1 MSNGLGVVN
10 VMVSRFGLK
19 YLTSSRFLIFLLLV
33 VLVYGFLRGV
43 NFPNVWSYTHYLFPC
58 TDFFAKRTAVG
69 CVVETLGGK
78 WWSSYEAFTLISL
91 TLLVALS
98 RRVRIV
104 VV

>member
-43 NFPNVWSYTHYLFPC
+43 NFPKDGL
-58 TDFFAKRTAVG
+58 K
-69 CVVETLGGK
+69 
-78 WWSSYEAFTLISL
+78 
-91 TLLVALS
+91 
-98 RRVRIV
+98 
-104 VV
+104 